1 MSSLGARLA
10 ARDTDQL
17 LDEFRGLKRNT
28 RWYCEWRLVT
38 GAPHEAEHFRITE
51 ILDDFF
57 ARLDAAPATVR
68 PAILAETDPELRAWS
83 AQPVE
88 LQEAA

>member
-1 MSSLGARLA
+1 MS
-10 ARDTDQL
+10 DTL

-28 RWYCEWRLVT
+28 RWYAEWRLVT

-51 ILDDFF
+51 ILDAFF
-57 ARLDAAPATVR
+57 VRLDAAPATVR
-68 PAILAETDPELRAWS
+68 ASLLAETDPDLRAW
-83 AQPVE
+83 AAPE